1 MKSFADYCAL
11 PGREGER
18 SGKKRWKRRVGLNKL
33 GEMSQIFIRTIEK
46 ESYDEVNEH

>member
-18 SGKKRWKRRVGLNKL
+18 SGKRWKKRMGLNKP

-46 ESYDEVNEH
+46 KMSW